1 MRHSSVMETR
11 KQYAVFVSG
20 GERRHM
26 RHSPFMETRKQCALF
41 VSGGERGQ
49 LEALVCDRD
58 S

>member
-11 KQYAVFVSG
+11 KQCAPFVSG

-49 LEALVCDRD
+49 REALVCHGD

>member
-11 KQYAVFVSG
+11 KQ
-20 GERRHM
+20 
-26 RHSPFMETRKQCALF
+26 CAPF

-49 LEALVCDRD
+49 HSSVMETRKQSAPFVSGGERRQHEALVCHVD